1 MRALYSVAGTV
12 PLARVLRE
20 HRAALVPLG
29 VVLLVNLGVLL
40 VLVLPL
46 SARVSTN
53 EQRATAAERQRVVAQ
68 AELKRAEALRDGKA
82 QATQDLDTFY
92 KQVLPGNVTAA
103 RRILLLHAQQL
114 AREFN
119 VQFQSSGTN
128 EDEVDKS
135 TLLRLT
141 SQMRLSGDYEDIRG
155 FIYALETSP
164 DFLVIDKFALAEG
177 IDQNAPLTV
186 TLEVSTYYR
195 SPQSAEARTGG
206 DGR

>member
-1 MRALYSVAGTV
+1 MRALYSVAGKV

-20 HRAALVPLG
+20 HRAALLPLG
-29 VVLLVNLGVLL
+29 VVLLANLGVLL

-119 VQFQSSGTN
+119 VLFQSSGTN
-128 EDEVDKS
+128 EDEVEKS

-195 SPQSAEARTGG
+195 SPQSAVARTGG
-206 DGR
+206 NGR

>member
-1 MRALYSVAGTV
+1 MRALYSVAGKV

-119 VQFQSSGTN
+119 VQFQSGGTT

-141 SQMRLSGDYEDIRG
+141 AQMRLSGDYEDIRG

-164 DFLVIDKFALAEG
+164 DFLVIDRFALAEG

-186 TLEVSTYYR
+186 MLEVSTYYR
-195 SPQSAEARTGG
+195 SPQSAVARTGG

>member
-1 MRALYSVAGTV
+1 MRTLYSVAGTV

-20 HRAALVPLG
+20 HRAALLPLG

-119 VQFQSSGTN
+119 VQFQSGGTN

-141 SQMRLSGDYEDIRG
+141 AQMRLSGDYEDIRG